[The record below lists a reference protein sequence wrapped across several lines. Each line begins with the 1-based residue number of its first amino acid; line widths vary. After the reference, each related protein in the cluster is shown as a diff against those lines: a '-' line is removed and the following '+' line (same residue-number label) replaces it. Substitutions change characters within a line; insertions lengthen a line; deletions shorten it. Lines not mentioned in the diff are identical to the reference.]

1 MYMVL
6 DVHTEIYPIEEKS
19 RYLVLLT
26 ETLSTDGILV
36 DPRNAQVI
44 LFSLFWFLIT
54 VLVFGYHS
62 DMFGVGNDLDT
73 LYSYVS
79 STCLHFIP
87 PLYLSW
93 FIISTNNIIF
103 FFSLSF
109 QSH

>member
-44 LFSLFWFLIT
+44 LFSLFWFLVIT
-54 VLVFGYHS
+54 L
-62 DMFGVGNDLDT
+62 
-73 LYSYVS
+73 
-79 STCLHFIP
+79 TCLVLGMI
-87 PLYLSW
+87 
-93 FIISTNNIIF
+93 
-103 FFSLSF
+103 
-109 QSH
+109 